1 MHKQYLV
8 RLTEQEREQLDAL
21 IRKGKSAAY
30 KIKHANILLKA
41 DADGVAWN
49 DAEIAAACAVHPRT
63 VAGMRERVV
72 EHGLA
77 AALHPTKQERPPQ
90 QPPCAGE
97 AEAHRIAGRC
107 SEPLPGKNFQSIK
120 INRLQNIV
128 DIDSVAIVTNKL
140 LYSYKKSEQAF
151 CMDFLGRYYEKL

>member
-8 RLTEQEREQLDAL
+8 RLTEQEREQLDAW
-21 IRKGKSAAY
+21 IRKGTSAAY
-30 KIKHANILLKA
+30 KIKPANRLLNA
-41 DADGVAWN
+41 EADGVAWN

-107 SEPLPGKNFQSIK
+107 SEPLPGHAQWTLR
-120 INRLQNIV
+120 RLADTV
-128 DIDSVAIVTNKL
+128 VALAMVAST
-140 LYSYKKSEQAF
+140 SHETVRWTRKKT
-151 CMDFLGRYYEKL
+151 R